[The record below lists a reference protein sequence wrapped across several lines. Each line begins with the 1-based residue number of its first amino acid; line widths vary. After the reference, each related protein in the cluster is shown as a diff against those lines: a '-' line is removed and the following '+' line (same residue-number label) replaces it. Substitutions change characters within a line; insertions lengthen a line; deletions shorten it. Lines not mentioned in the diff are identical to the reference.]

1 MKTHYDIFLTGK
13 VQGVGLRFYTMQAAY
28 RYNIMGTIEI
38 KGKDKVLIEAEGTEQ
53 NLAVFVEWCHMGS
66 PFSKIKEI
74 QIEEGPL
81 KDYNSFDII
90 RKHKH

>member
-1 MKTHYDIFLTGK
+1 MKTHYDILLTGK

-28 RYNIMGTIEI
+28 RYNITGSIEI

-53 NLAVFVEWCHMGS
+53 DIAAFVEWCRRGS

-74 QIEEGPL
+74 QIEEGQL
-81 KDYNSFDII
+81 KNYGSFEII